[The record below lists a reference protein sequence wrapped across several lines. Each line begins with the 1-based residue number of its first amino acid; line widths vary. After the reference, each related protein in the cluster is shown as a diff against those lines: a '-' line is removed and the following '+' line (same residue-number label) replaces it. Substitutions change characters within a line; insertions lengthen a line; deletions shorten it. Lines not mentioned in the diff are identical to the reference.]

1 MAENFSLVTEKQ
13 NERTSNIDTLSTEE
27 ILKRI
32 NDEDKA
38 VPYAVEKTIPEI
50 TEAVEL
56 VVEALRRGGTLFY
69 VGAGTSGRLGVLD
82 AAECPPT
89 FRSDPDQV
97 RGIIA
102 GGREA
107 LVRSIEGAE
116 DYPEDGMKALQ
127 EHHVSVKDV
136 VCGIATSG
144 KTPFVL
150 GALEYARSQGIPTIA
165 IICNPV
171 EAEEVHADVLINPI
185 VGPEVITGSTR
196 MKAGTATKLTLNMIT
211 TTAMIRLGKVYGN
224 LMVDLTAVNKKLVD
238 RAQRIVMQV
247 TGVDRDHAAA
257 VLEQAHYKV
266 KNAILMSLKD
276 IEYAESVR
284 LLEQSDGILRRAIAE
299 SDRA

>member
-1 MAENFSLVTEKQ
+1 MAENNSLITEKQ
-13 NERTSNIDTLSTEE
+13 NEQTRNIDTLATEE
-27 ILKRI
+27 ILHRI
-32 NDEDKA
+32 NEEDKT
-38 VPYAVEKTIPEI
+38 VPYAVENTIPEI
-50 TEAVEL
+50 TRAVKL
-56 VVEALRRGGTLFY
+56 VVDALRKGGSLFY

-89 FRSDPDQV
+89 FRTDPEQV

-116 DYPEDGMKALQ
+116 DYPEDGVNALR
-127 EHHVSVKDV
+127 EYHVSAKDV

-150 GALEYARSQGIPTIA
+150 GALEYARSQRIPTIA

-211 TTAMIRLGKVYGN
+211 TTAMIRLGKVYRN

-238 RAQRIVMQV
+238 RAQRIVMEV
-247 TGVDRDHAAA
+247 TGIDRASAAT
-257 VLEQAHYKV
+257 VLEKAHYQV

-276 IEYAESVR
+276 IAYSESVR
-284 LLEQSDGILRRAIAE
+284 LLEKSDGILRKAIAE
-299 SDRA
+299 FDDA